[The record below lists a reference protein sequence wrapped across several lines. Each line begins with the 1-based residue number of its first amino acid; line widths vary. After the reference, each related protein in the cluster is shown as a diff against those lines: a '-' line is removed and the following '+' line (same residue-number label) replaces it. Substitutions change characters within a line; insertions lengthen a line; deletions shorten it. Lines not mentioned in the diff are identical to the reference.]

1 MAEEMKAGMAQPSGV
16 REGSEKE
23 ASDIETPQNQQLKP
37 SANDTSS
44 IPNGGVKAW
53 LQVLGTFF
61 IFFNTW

>member
-1 MAEEMKAGMAQPSGV
+1 MAEGMKADGAQPSGV
-16 REGSEKE
+16 QGSEKE
-23 ASDIETPQNQQLKP
+23 ASDIEAPQDQQFKP

-44 IPNGGVKAW
+44 IPNGGIKAW